1 MKNFLI
7 LLMTLFFLGCTN
19 DLYKIPDYSNIALD
33 AAKADP
39 VSALLGNDIVL
50 TVDAVVLNQVA
61 SVSGKIYDE
70 SGKKILTLDSV
81 SDIKRTITL
90 TRRVNLP
97 NPGRYTVVWTLKTAD
112 GKSVKTLKTQFSV
125 IEEGAPIPVVD
136 FVENIYDLKIGGTV
150 QIQPASSVP
159 GAAVND
165 AVITDVIWETQYLSG
180 NNEWVTA
187 VETDA
192 DHYVVFPAS
201 AYKPDLSSYFEITL
215 PRTLGTYRFA
225 LTLTNSYGK
234 KAVGYSPEV
243 ALGYQPLP
251 PSENVIFFSFA
262 GMIGPFDPVRQISSE
277 QMTSYGKTVFESVS
291 LLDGI
296 RKAGDDSFLGLLMPF
311 SFIIASTDSD
321 EQTLFSVSGN
331 DGSYFSVYQ
340 KGKNIGMRMTTE
352 NGSRD
357 LFNQNKAVDLAVG
370 DEIPLVLVFDR
381 TTSAYILYGSF
392 GSIQYSAAAGD
403 PLFFGE
409 NSSSVSLG
417 AVNLNNSALNPAEA
431 TLSISGLT
439 MYNVTFS
446 EEITAWAVSY
456 TERSSVDQSPIFP
469 NIDYLADFK
478 MVQAGDETRSQ
489 YFRIPVLLTL
499 RNPDGTLDNTVLAIQ
514 DVRYSGNSDSP
525 ANIDTGIR
533 ISTDGGLTFGRH
545 MLIPS
550 LTFDDRPRTSGTA
563 GRSASYIDPCVF
575 QNWATGRIF
584 VVPDAFPWGA
594 GLMGGNVGVGT
605 PFRTVNGKTV
615 MSLTPTAE
623 VLNGTAPKTSDTI
636 WETAC
641 KDSDV
646 TSVGTY
652 YVENVDIFP
661 EYVTDGNGSIQFDE
675 NGYALLQSPV
685 KRKIYDNRN
694 VYTNYFLNERFEVCY
709 DDGSDRGQIL
719 RVRQIGGAET
729 VPMNIMYQYSIF
741 QMYRTSYNY
750 VVYSDDKGK
759 TWSDP
764 INITG
769 QVRKPENHVTYLIAG
784 PGTGLY
790 IDDGPYKGRVMMSLY
805 SNKSEDG
812 ILNNEI
818 ACVIWSNDNGHTW
831 TRGKFPTT
839 YGNTG
844 KLSESVPVKMPNGN
858 IRLFCRTSV
867 SYVGTVLSTDG
878 GETWGEPKRVDGI
891 YNSTSSGCQLTA
903 FNYPVKIDGYPAV
916 ILASPQSQSARSDGT
931 MWVGLIK
938 DQNGDD
944 IEWRYK
950 RLIHQGGYSYSCAA
964 PLPIYSAAGLPAIGL
979 YAEITGNVM
988 SYVAFPFE
996 YLQE

>member
-1 MKNFLI
+1 MKKFFVLLTAMFLA
-7 LLMTLFFLGCTN
+7 GCTN
-19 DLYKIPDYSNIALD
+19 ELYKIPAYSNTALD

-39 VSALLGNDIVL
+39 ASALLGNDIVL

-61 SVSGKIYDE
+61 SVSGEIYSE
-70 SGKKILTLDSV
+70 SGEKILTLDSV
-81 SDIKRTITL
+81 TDIKRTITL

-97 NPGRYTVVWTLKTAD
+97 EPGRYTVVWTLKTAD
-112 GKSVKTLKTQFSV
+112 GKSVKTIETEFSV
-125 IEEGAPIPVVD
+125 VEEGAPIPVVD
-136 FVENIYDLKIGGTV
+136 FIENIYDLKIGGTV
-150 QIQPASSVP
+150 QIQPSSSVP

-165 AVITDVIWETQYLSG
+165 AVITDVVWETQYLED
-180 NNEWVTA
+180 NQWVTA
-187 VETDA
+187 AETDA
-192 DHYVVFPAS
+192 DRGVVFPAS
-201 AYKPDLSSYFEITL
+201 AYKSDLSSYFEVTL
-215 PRTLGTYRFA
+215 PRSLGTYRFV

-234 KAVGYSPEV
+234 TAKGYSAEF

-251 PSENVIFFSFA
+251 PSENVIFFTFD

-277 QMTSYGKTVFESVS
+277 QMTTYGKNLFEATSLIDGLKKSVE
-291 LLDGI
+291 DG
-296 RKAGDDSFLGLLMPF
+296 FLGLLMPL
-311 SFIIASTDSD
+311 SFTAVSLDET
-321 EQTLFSVSGN
+321 EQTVFAVSGN

-340 KGKNIGMRMTTE
+340 KGKNIGMRMTVD
-352 NGSRD
+352 NGNRD
-357 LFNQNKAVDLAVG
+357 LFNQNKPIDLMSG
-370 DEIPLVLVFDR
+370 DEVPLVLLFNK
-381 TTSAYILYGSF
+381 TESTYHLYGSF
-392 GSIQYSAAAGD
+392 GVISFQAETGN
-403 PLFFGE
+403 PLFFGSGTE
-409 NSSSVSLG
+409 TVSLG
-417 AVNLNNSALNPAEA
+417 AVSLNNSALNPADSSV
-431 TLSISGLT
+431 SIGAFS
-439 MYNVTFS
+439 MYNVMYN
-446 EEITAWAVSY
+446 EEITEWAVSY
-456 TERSSVDQSPIFP
+456 TERSSVDQSPVFP

-525 ANIDTGIR
+525 ANIDTGLR

-545 MLIPS
+545 MLISS

-563 GRSASYIDPCVF
+563 GQSASFIDPCAF
-575 QNWATGRIF
+575 QNWETGRIF

-605 PFRTVNGKTV
+605 PFRTVNGQTV

-641 KDSDV
+641 KNSDV

-719 RVRQIGGAET
+719 QVRQIGGAET

-769 QVRKPENHVTYLIAG
+769 QIRKPENHVTYLIAG

-790 IDDGPYKGRVMMSLY
+790 IDEGPYKGRVMMSLY
-805 SNKSEDG
+805 ANKSEDG

-818 ACVIWSNDNGHTW
+818 ACVIWSDDNGHTW
-831 TRGKFPTT
+831 ERGNFPTT

-844 KLSESVPVKMPNGN
+844 KLSESVPVKMPGGN
-858 IRLFCRTSV
+858 VRLFCRTSV
-867 SYVGTVLSTDG
+867 SYVGTMLSTDG
-878 GETWGEPKRVDGI
+878 GETWGEPKRIDSI

-903 FNYPVKIDGYPAV
+903 FNYPVEIDGYPAI
-916 ILASPQSQSARSDGT
+916 ILTSPQSQSARSDGT

-950 RLIHQGGYSYSCAA
+950 RLIHQGSYSYSCAA
-964 PLPIYSAAGLPAIGL
+964 PLPIYSDAGLPAIGL